1 MCGCC
6 SSCWYTYFD
15 QYRFLNAAGYLEFWH
30 AILIDLGSL
39 LVVVLNGTRILQV
52 RAFAQAESTTAA
64 PAMVLAV
71 AEAKL
76 EVESLV

>member
-1 MCGCC
+1 M
-6 SSCWYTYFD
+6 
-15 QYRFLNAAGYLEFWH
+15 
-30 AILIDLGSL
+30 IDLGSL

-52 RAFAQAESTTAA
+52 RAFAQAESTAAA
-64 PAMVLAV
+64 PAVVLAV

>member
-1 MCGCC
+1 M
-6 SSCWYTYFD
+6 
-15 QYRFLNAAGYLEFWH
+15 EFWH

-52 RAFAQAESTTAA
+52 RAFAQAESTAAA
-64 PAMVLAV
+64 PAVVLAV